1 MKRHWQIRRQ
11 FQAAADAAQ
20 RWDHASQHLLQW
32 SHLYPPT
39 DAPNP
44 SIPLRSPSEVTHD
57 QCHLCP
63 CINGVVARMV
73 EKKQWSLEPHFQLT
87 A

>member
-11 FQAAADAAQ
+11 FQEAADAPQ
-20 RWDHASQHLLQW
+20 RWDQAYQHLLQW
-32 SHLYPPT
+32 SQPNPPT

-44 SIPLRSPSEVTHD
+44 SISLLSPAEVMYD

-63 CINGVVARMV
+63 CVDRSSKPGPN
-73 EKKQWSLEPHFQLT
+73 H
-87 A
+87 